1 MEPGVD
7 YFIEKLDSRHQTSRF
22 SMGPDADVRPLKSF
36 LQQNALSYQSA
47 SVAVTYVAAL
57 PPLEVGGRWRVI
69 GYISL
74 TCSEIDLNDSYSL
87 EDCEHANRYPSMPAL
102 KIARLA
108 RHAEYR
114 GHRIGEALVDFAIAL
129 AADYIGPAVGCR
141 FLVTDS
147 KARSVWFYENA
158 GFTLL
163 DTEENQAR
171 AEPVMFLDLKKLNV
185 EAANEDD
192 VGASGSAQPD
202 VAQQAE

>member
-7 YFIEKLDSRHQTSRF
+7 YFIEKLDDRHQTSRF
-22 SMGPDADVRPLKSF
+22 SMGPGSDVRPLKSF
-36 LQQNALSYQSA
+36 LQQNALSYQGA
-47 SVAVTYVAAL
+47 NVAVTYVAAL
-57 PPLEVGGRWRVI
+57 PPLENGGRSRVI

-108 RHAEYR
+108 RHVEYT
-114 GHRIGEALVDFAIAL
+114 GHGIGQALVDFAIAL

-147 KARSVWFYENA
+147 KARSVWFYESA
-158 GFTLL
+158 GFTHL

-192 VGASGSAQPD
+192 VEAPALA
-202 VAQQAE
+202 VQQAD